1 MKTTGKLIVT
11 ATLTFVS
18 SAVFAA
24 SLDLNGAERTVTDV
38 SELAAYDGVTNS
50 SGGDPATLTFD
61 VATDMAYAG
70 TISGN
75 IKVVKEGTGM
85 LDLSG
90 DSTYT
95 GGTVINQG
103 RLMASSLTA
112 FGAATGAIQVNS
124 DCQQTSMASNKVTCV
139 VFNAAGTFA
148 YPINTSAWTNP
159 SEGPLGA
166 AGQRQYNVAVT
177 VRGVTLSG
185 KITGG
190 GLSVHFG
197 GLNWEAKADQPTGSG
212 ELTISGDIDCGEG
225 TCHFGSWATA
235 INATGKVTALGIYQ
249 NSGNSNWPPVWALG
263 HSGNSIGVIDI
274 GGGATSG
281 DRSLTASAADAL
293 GGATVYSGN
302 GNRDRSNS
310 VKISADQTV
319 ESLSMNP
326 AGSYAGGSLASSD
339 GRHYISATAAATV
352 TMIGTNNRTNDWLL
366 KDGGASKAMSLVWNP
381 TGDYTYTCVGHTNTI
396 HGTITVQRGTFA
408 VGDSCSFPNVTAIYV
423 ANGATLK
430 VSSAEVPFGS
440 TVTIE
445 AESGATL
452 DLAGDMTAETVKIG
466 DHYLSAKDFS
476 AGTYHGLTVTGAGT
490 LTVTTRPDT
499 PDCTYTWIGGSADDN
514 LTTDANWQDG
524 EAPDFDG
531 ERPFVVF
538 AGGSVAVLDR
548 DASFSGVTF
557 ATSGDFALSA
567 APGRV
572 MSLGEGGISNAP
584 AASARSITVSAPV
597 MPLAN
602 QVWQMETN
610 TTFTLSGVL
619 MKYGSSAPTLTVR
632 QGSYADPAVGFVGAA
647 TAEDAGDFSGDVV
660 FEETPLP
667 DGTYGTAY
675 VRASG
680 FEPFG
685 PGGTLKIKGQGVG
698 RSKSARVPRLC
709 LANAVVSKAVEYG
722 EYYGI
727 EIYAEDGTTNVM
739 NGAYT
744 PFKAHATSGTFPP
757 SFWVG
762 SHAVLR
768 LCGEMDFGTR
778 NNSGSADVSLDSTA
792 ENVADMPTGT
802 IAFDG
807 RITRLPRSLNMVN
820 PIRLELNA
828 ANNAVTNLNLRHSR
842 DATAVV
848 SFGTDYALGGGL
860 AMVTFPNY
868 QSPMVDFDLN
878 GTTQHIAGFAAR
890 TSGNPP
896 TTSRVSSTGAPGTL
910 RVSQPFD
917 VEFDGYIAENVTLR
931 LEGPATVT
939 FTHRAPFRHGS
950 TLALAGGG
958 AVFSEQ
964 SASLVGASLVL
975 LGGSLGL
982 PSGTLFVDRLYC
994 DDGSGG
1000 IRPAPKGRYSSTSVP
1015 GAEWEFLKPLL
1026 GGVTMFVRRGDAP
1039 STGLHVFFM
1048 LED

>member
-1 MKTTGKLIVT
+1 MNKIKHMMVAVVASAIAV
-11 ATLTFVS
+11 LTNV
-18 SAVFAA
+18 VFAA
-24 SLDLNGAERTVTDV
+24 SRDLNGAAITVTDV
-38 SELAAYDGVTNS
+38 AELAAYDGVTNS

-319 ESLSMNP
+319 ESFSMNP

-366 KDGGASKAMSLVWNP
+366 TDGGASKAMSLVWNP
-381 TGDYTYTCVGHTNTI
+381 TGDYTYTCVGHENTI
-396 HGTITVQRGTFA
+396 HGTITVRRGTFE
-408 VGDSCSFPNVTAIYV
+408 VGDSCSFPNATAVNI
-423 ANGATLK
+423 ASGATL
-430 VSSAEVPFGS
+430 SLSNGALSPS
-440 TVTIE
+440 IAIE
-445 AESGATL
+445 AETGATL
-452 DLAGDMTAETVKIG
+452 DLAGDITAEHVKIG

-476 AGTYHGLTVTGAGT
+476 AGNYKGLTITGAGK
-490 LTVTTRPDT
+490 LYVTTKPGGED
-499 PDCTYTWIGGSADDN
+499 TYTWIGGGADN
-514 LTTDANWQDG
+514 NITTPGNWQNSG
-524 EAPDFDG
+524 VPDFDD
-531 ERPFVVF
+531 ETPFIVF
-538 AGGSVAVLDR
+538 AGGTSAVLNR
-548 DASFSGVTF
+548 DIAVSGVTF
-557 ATSGDFALSA
+557 DGVTAFDLSA
-567 APGRV
+567 SV
-572 MSLGEGGISNAP
+572 NYVLSLGEGGISNAP
-584 AASARSITVSAPV
+584 TASARTVTVSASV
-597 MPLAN
+597 MPKVD
-602 QVWQMETN
+602 QIWQMETN
-610 TTFTLSGVL
+610 TTFTLSGIL
-619 MKYGSSAPTLTVR
+619 KQYGTSTPTLTFR
-632 QGSYADPAVGFVGAA
+632 QSSIADPVITFIGAA
-647 TAEDAGDFSGDVV
+647 TAEGAGDFAGDIV
-660 FEETPLP
+660 FEETELP
-667 DGTYGTAY
+667 DGEYGTAH
-675 VRASG
+675 VRAVG

-685 PGGTLKIKGQGVG
+685 PDGTLKIKSQGQGHSG
-698 RSKSARVPRLC
+698 RARRARLA

-722 EYYGI
+722 EYYMMDV
-727 EIYAEDGTTNVM
+727 YADDNTTNVM
-739 NGAYT
+739 NGAFT
-744 PFKAHATSGTFPP
+744 PFKLGATNGTFPP
-757 SFWVG
+757 EFHVG
-762 SHAVLR
+762 TNAVLR
-768 LCGEMDFGTR
+768 LCGDIDFGTR
-778 NNSGSADVSLDSTA
+778 NNSSSAVVSLDSAT
-792 ENVADMPTGT
+792 ENVADSPTGT

-807 RITRLPRSLNMVN
+807 RITQLPLSLNLDS

-828 ANNAVTNLNLRHSR
+828 ANNAVTNLNLRHGQN
-842 DATAVV
+842 ATAVV
-848 SFGTDYALGGGL
+848 SFGSDYALSNGQ
-860 AMVTFPNY
+860 AMVTFPHY
-868 QSPMVDFDLN
+868 QGQPVDFDLN

-890 TSGNPP
+890 TSGVAP
-896 TTSRVSSTGAPGTL
+896 TTSRISSSGAPGVLRVSQASDVSFEGYVATNVTIRMEGDATLTFTHATAFKAGSTLAVSNGTVAVSNASALNEDVTLTLMGGTLSLPEGETVVHRVDYLEDGELKSLPKGTYRAGDGSKIGSYLTGSGTL
-910 RVSQPFD
+910 RVKTSD
-917 VEFDGYIAENVTLR
+917 V
-931 LEGPATVT
+931 
-939 FTHRAPFRHGS
+939 
-950 TLALAGGG
+950 
-958 AVFSEQ
+958 
-964 SASLVGASLVL
+964 
-975 LGGSLGL
+975 
-982 PSGTLFVDRLYC
+982 
-994 DDGSGG
+994 
-1000 IRPAPKGRYSSTSVP
+1000 KTS
-1015 GAEWEFLKPLL
+1015 FIII
-1026 GGVTMFVRRGDAP
+1026 VR
-1039 STGLHVFFM
+1039 
-1048 LED
+1048 